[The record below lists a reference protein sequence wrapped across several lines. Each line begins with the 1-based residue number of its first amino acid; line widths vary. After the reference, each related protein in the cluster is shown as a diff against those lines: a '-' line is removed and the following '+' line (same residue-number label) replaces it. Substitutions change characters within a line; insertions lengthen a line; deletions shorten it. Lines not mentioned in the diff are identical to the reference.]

1 MKWNLKK
8 MLPAAAASLVA
19 FTSLVNADDMQMR
32 NLENRVTALEQKKGA
47 NGMINPA
54 ANPPTRDAT
63 GLFIT
68 AEALYWKARE
78 TGLGY
83 AIESDDDVT
92 SHVNGDMR
100 RPKTRYDWGF
110 KVGLG
115 YAMPHDGWDLYANY
129 TWFNSKKRHC
139 DDDCDDCCS
148 QCGTELFFPTFY
160 APCQGTNLC
169 PSVTDACGKW
179 KLHLQMLD
187 LELGREFFVSKWLT
201 LRPFVGGRGVWIN
214 QKYDIEYSGQPSGVE
229 TPFIAAGTEQEFD
242 LKNRYRAGGLR
253 AGLDTQWYF
262 ARDWSFYAEMAINIV
277 LGQFRVKENADVE
290 TTATGAETNILH
302 LEDKFIACRPI
313 ADLGLG
319 ISWDHGF
326 ADDAVHFGINF
337 GWEQHYFWGQ
347 NQFDRFVDTQLS
359 GAYVTNQGDLG
370 VSGWVLGAR
379 LDF

>member
-1 MKWNLKK
+1 MEKNLKK
-8 MLPAAAASLVA
+8 MWPAAAASLVV
-19 FTSLVNADDMQMR
+19 FTSLVSADDMQMR

-54 ANPPTRDAT
+54 ANPPTRDAS

-68 AEALYWKARE
+68 ADVLYWKARE

-83 AIESDDDVT
+83 AIESDDD
-92 SHVNGDMR
+92 SIDHVVGDIR
-100 RPKTRYDWGF
+100 NPKSRYDWGF

-115 YAMPHDGWDLYANY
+115 YAMPHDGWDLYAQY
-129 TWFNSKKRHC
+129 TWFNSKQRHC

-148 QCGTELFFPTFY
+148 QCGTELFFPTFV
-160 APCQGTNLC
+160 APCTGTNLC

-179 KLHLQMLD
+179 KMHLQYVD

-201 LRPFVGGRGVWIN
+201 LRPFAGGRGLWIN
-214 QKYDIEYSGQPSGVE
+214 QKYNVEYSGQPVGVT
-229 TPFIAAGTEQEFD
+229 TPFVPAGHEFEHNM
-242 LKNRYRAGGLR
+242 KNRFSGGGLR

-262 ARDWSFYAEMAINIV
+262 ARDWSFYAEMAINII
-277 LGQFRVKENADVE
+277 LGSFHVKGKQVDEVEATGVE
-290 TTATGAETNILH
+290 TLVYKVDNS
-302 LEDKFIACRPI
+302 FVACRPV
-313 ADLGLG
+313 ADLQLG

-347 NQFDRFVDTQLS
+347 NQFNKFVDTQLS
-359 GAYVTNQGDLG
+359 GSYVTNQGDLG
-370 VSGWVLGAR
+370 VSGWTLGFR